1 MNARELA
8 RRARACAP
16 DASARGG
23 KLAIN
28 LVGCTPV
35 LTERIRASLRRS
47 LFLFTATE
55 EPLPDAALYAA
66 PARQAQEICQQAT
79 PVIAWGPAAL
89 LRSSLLAGCADYLKD
104 PWTPEEL
111 ELRALAVLSRA
122 QRQYLFPWGT
132 VSFEGLDLCTPA
144 GPIPLTLHES
154 RMLKVLLRSRGE
166 PVPRDALSYAAGGTP
181 GPAGSR
187 AVDVHV
193 ASLRRKM
200 RAAIPAAG
208 RFILCVRRQGYI
220 VP

>member
-1 MNARELA
+1 M
-8 RRARACAP
+8 
-16 DASARGG
+16 
-23 KLAIN
+23 
-28 LVGCTPV
+28 
-35 LTERIRASLRRS
+35 
-47 LFLFTATE
+47 
-55 EPLPDAALYAA
+55 
-66 PARQAQEICQQAT
+66 
-79 PVIAWGPAAL
+79 
-89 LRSSLLAGCADYLKD
+89 
-104 PWTPEEL
+104 
-111 ELRALAVLSRA
+111 LAVLARA

-208 RFILCVRRQGYI
+208 RFILCVAARATSCHS
-220 VP
+220 VPEIRGAQIHGVPWRPNPRSTGVPVRPEGRTVACKSAEYRDALFMPGFP